1 MGRSPGATAVPRRW
15 GVVGLPRH
23 VALSLR
29 HLLAFCASVHQAAS
43 KRLKKGMHVKKLTE
57 AEIEQ
62 LVAKAKKPAEDAM
75 VLHPFYK
82 GKYQTVP
89 KCCIRDF
96 DDFAIWYTPGVAAP
110 CKDIQANPE
119 TSFQHTNRGNTICVL
134 TDGTRVLGLGD
145 IGPEASM
152 PVMEGKSILFK
163 YLGGVDC
170 VPIALNTKDPD
181 EFIRTAKL
189 LEPSFGGFNLED
201 IAMPKCFRIL
211 DTLREEMNV
220 PVWHDDQ
227 QGTAAVTYAGLVNAL
242 KFVEKDIS
250 KVKVAMLGAGASNIA
265 ISRICIKGGVT
276 AENVIMCDSKGA
288 LHKGRTEL
296 KEKFKEKWHMC
307 ETTNKWDCRG
317 DAAEAMKDADVLIAL
332 STPGPDTV
340 KKEWIESMAKDPVVF
355 VCANPIP
362 EIWPWEAMEAGARVV
377 ATGRSDFPNQVNNSL
392 GFPGIFRGALDVNAK
407 TITDEMCIAA
417 ALELAKVAEDRG
429 LKADYLVPTMDDWE
443 VFPREAVAVGM
454 KAIEQ
459 GVARMPMS
467 ADELMKKAT
476 ATIKEA
482 REVTQC
488 MMKEGLIPAAP
499 AT

>member
-1 MGRSPGATAVPRRW
+1 M
-15 GVVGLPRH
+15 
-23 VALSLR
+23 
-29 HLLAFCASVHQAAS
+29 
-43 KRLKKGMHVKKLTE
+43 KKLSQ

-62 LVAKAKKPAEDAM
+62 LVTKAKKPAADAM
-75 VLHPFYK
+75 LLHPFYK
-82 GKYQTVP
+82 GKYQVVP

-96 DDFAIWYTPGVAAP
+96 NDFGIWYTPGVAAP
-110 CKDIQANPE
+110 CKDIQAHPE
-119 TSFQHTNRGNTICVL
+119 KSFEHTNRANTICVL

-152 PVMEGKSILFK
+152 PVMEGKAILFK

-170 VPIALNTKDPD
+170 VPIALRTKDPD

-201 IAMPKCFRIL
+201 ISQPKCFRIL
-211 DTLREEMNV
+211 DTLRAEMNV

-227 QGTAAVTYAGLVNAL
+227 QGTAAVTYAGLVNAV
-242 KFVEKDIS
+242 KFVGKDIA

-265 ISRICIKGGVT
+265 ISRVMIKGGVT
-276 AENVIMCDSKGA
+276 AGNIIMCDTKGT

-296 KEKFKEKWHMC
+296 RESYKEKWHMC
-307 ETTNKWDCRG
+307 EVSNAGDLRG
-317 DAAEAMKDADVLIAL
+317 TIVDAMKGADVLIAL

-340 KKEWIESMAKDPVVF
+340 KPEWIKSMAKDAVVF

-362 EIWPWEAMEAGARVV
+362 EIWPWVAMEAGARVV

-392 GFPGIFRGALDVNAK
+392 GFPGIFRGTLDVQAK

-429 LKADYLVPTMDDWE
+429 LREDYIVPTMDDWE
-443 VFPREAVAVGM
+443 VYPREAAAVGM

-459 GVARMPMS
+459 GVARITMTRE
-467 ADELMKKAT
+467 ELLKTAT
-476 ATIKEA
+476 ARIKQS
-482 REVTQC
+482 REMTQW

-499 AT
+499 AS